1 MLISPPTDFFFLF
14 SSETQVWFC
23 MILNLK
29 LIRLLTILQHEILI
43 STIHPLPLFF
53 TKVIHSSRPNSRLIF
68 LMSKQSFQSVLI
80 FSFLHLGLFLTGSN
94 RKLDYNKKGLFLL
107 TNKMLKGR
115 QSSNSRNPLGST
127 LHLSNAP
134 SSAGVCFLRL
144 I

>member
-68 LMSKQSFQSVLI
+68 LTSKQSFQSVLI
-80 FSFLHLGLFLTGSN
+80 FSFLKCFMTYVSISYFTYIYIYIYMCVCVCVCVCGLSPQLNTSF
-94 RKLDYNKKGLFLL
+94 
-107 TNKMLKGR
+107 
-115 QSSNSRNPLGST
+115 
-127 LHLSNAP
+127 
-134 SSAGVCFLRL
+134 
-144 I
+144 